1 MGILPHH
8 APALRLLKYGII
20 KVRHSGIEE
29 LFAVSGGMAEV
40 QPDIVTILADAAE
53 NIEEI
58 DVTRAQAAR
67 KRAEDALAK
76 ISRDEQPD
84 AYLNM
89 EAALRRSNL
98 RLDVVRRYRK
108 VRDTYSEKDSSM

>member
-1 MGILPHH
+1 
-8 APALRLLKYGII
+8 
-20 KVRHSGIEE
+20 
-29 LFAVSGGMAEV
+29 LFTVAGGMAEV

-53 NIEEI
+53 NVEDI
-58 DVTRAQAAR
+58 DVIRAQAAK

-76 ISRDEQPD
+76 LKPEDQD
-84 AYLNM
+84 TYLMM

-108 VRDTYSEKDSSM
+108 TKDTYTEQDISM